1 MLHICCSRIYSRWAH
16 MLCFYRKKIERI
28 YYIEFR
34 KEDKACNR
42 LKCWITTV
50 GENTSSNMHQ
60 TSWRYASYS
69 DSNFYFTSSL
79 ISPLAGLMDHVMNQK
94 NQKNKSWSPA
104 VACSC
109 TRRQPPY
116 ISWISNAE
124 KLVSQILK
132 GCAFSE
138 LSPRLQKEGGPITIF
153 MHIKCTTKITPII
166 LCEYKK
172 STR

>member
-1 MLHICCSRIYSRWAH
+1 MHTVFI
-16 MLCFYRKKIERI
+16 
-28 YYIEFR
+28 
-34 KEDKACNR
+34 KEYKSCNR
-42 LKCWITTV
+42 LNWWITTV

-116 ISWISNAE
+116 ISWISNETE
-124 KLVSQILK
+124 KIS
-132 GCAFSE
+132 FSNIKRVC
-138 LSPRLQKEGGPITIF
+138 LFWIIKPTVTEGRWANHNIYA
-153 MHIKCTTKITPII
+153 
-166 LCEYKK
+166 YKMYHENN
-172 STR
+172 SNNFVWV